1 MDSTRA
7 FPAMEVFAVA
17 SAAWRACAQRA
28 CPPEPPR
35 VSTRAAVEARWSS
48 ARTTRA
54 RTRITKPWRSTRRRP
69 SSIATSSVCVSSAP
83 TNNAHA
89 LTPGRDD
96 RVSPPR
102 LFDPTRHTGDSDATA
117 TPSSRFTS
125 PRDPTP
131 VDPLPRF
138 APVDL
143 TRPKKHLSRFFEFRP
158 ARSVDS
164 VFDAIAT
171 KTRSPRDSNVSLT
184 APPRAF
190 CRRRLPRNPPQ
201 PNRRD
206 AAHDA
211 GGHRPPARRR
221 GRDVHV
227 RHAAGQ
233 GQRALGGGRARD
245 TRADARERRA
255 PRSRAV
261 LRRVLYTGS
270 HTTPSSW

>member
-1 MDSTRA
+1 MESTRA
-7 FPAMEVFAVA
+7 FPAMGVSAVA
-17 SAAWRACAQRA
+17 SGAWRARAQRA

-35 VSTRAAVEARWSS
+35 VSTRAATEVRWSS

-102 LFDPTRHTGDSDATA
+102 LSGPTRHAGDSDAA
-117 TPSSRFTS
+117 RDAAEPVHAPARSEP
-125 PRDPTP
+125 PRPTP
-131 VDPLPRF
+131 EIR
-138 APVDL
+138 PVDL
-143 TRPKKHLSRFFEFRP
+143 TRRKGIFRAFLRVPTRQLVAFFRSIRPGDENAFRR
-158 ARSVDS
+158 ARRT
-164 VFDAIAT
+164 FH
-171 KTRSPRDSNVSLT
+171 SPRFP
-184 APPRAF
+184 APPRTS
-190 CRRRLPRNPPQ
+190 RHRLPRNPPK
-201 PNRRD
+201 PDRRD

-227 RHAAGQ
+227 RHAA
-233 GQRALGGGRARD
+233 R
-245 TRADARERRA
+245 
-255 PRSRAV
+255 
-261 LRRVLYTGS
+261 
-270 HTTPSSW
+270 